1 MYNLLGL
8 KEEDETVMV
17 LRQAANDANA
27 APVNDNSSVIDD
39 NDTEGAALPVDDHAP
54 VEQFTFFDRDNPEMA
69 VGDTFPSMDTFR
81 MALKHYAIRKEFDIK
96 INMSQPKKYVAY
108 CKAFE
113 EGCPWSITAKKKQES
128 STVVVTELEDKHMCA
143 SSSRKKTSMASQSWV
158 AERAEIIMKNDPD
171 MSAIDLQ
178 KKLQND
184 YNVKVSY
191 HTVYKGRQRAIVD
204 LYGSWEESFRLL
216 YNFKAEIELRSPGS
230 VVEIATKKVEGK
242 IFFDKFFI
250 AFKPCI
256 DGFLSGCRPY
266 LSIDSTHL
274 NGKWNGHLGAVT
286 ALDGHNWM
294 FPVAFGFF
302 DAETTENWNWF
313 MSQLKKA
320 IGDPPVLAVCTDACK
335 GLENAVKNVFP
346 NAEQRECFRHLMG
359 NAVKKF
365 RGEKFSHM
373 WPAAKAY
380 KKSKFHW
387 HMKQVFM
394 EEPKVLTYLELH
406 HNLLWMRCMFNT
418 DIKVDYIHNNI
429 AECFNS
435 WVRQIKDLPIVQLCD
450 KLREMVMELF
460 RKRRRIGERLQ
471 GKILPA
477 IIQELNNRTRGL
489 GHLKPH
495 VSSDWSAEVKD
506 TEKDHIR
513 HVVKV
518 VTRECTCLE
527 WQHTGKPC
535 PHALV
540 VLTALPNVKL
550 EDFLDD
556 YYSVEKFRA
565 AYQGEIEPLTDKSQ
579 WPKVDPG
586 FVLHAP
592 LPKRG
597 AGRHRKLR
605 IKGALEGGVRE

>member
-1 MYNLLGL
+1 M
-8 KEEDETVMV
+8 
-17 LRQAANDANA
+17 
-27 APVNDNSSVIDD
+27 
-39 NDTEGAALPVDDHAP
+39 
-54 VEQFTFFDRDNPEMA
+54 
-69 VGDTFPSMDTFR
+69 
-81 MALKHYAIRKEFDIK
+81 
-96 INMSQPKKYVAY
+96 
-108 CKAFE
+108 
-113 EGCPWSITAKKKQES
+113 
-128 STVVVTELEDKHMCA
+128 
-143 SSSRKKTSMASQSWV
+143 
-158 AERAEIIMKNDPD
+158 
-171 MSAIDLQ
+171 
-178 KKLQND
+178 
-184 YNVKVSY
+184 
-191 HTVYKGRQRAIVD
+191 
-204 LYGSWEESFRLL
+204 
-216 YNFKAEIELRSPGS
+216 
-230 VVEIATKKVEGK
+230 
-242 IFFDKFFI
+242 
-250 AFKPCI
+250 
-256 DGFLSGCRPY
+256 SGCRPY

-274 NGKWNGHLGAVT
+274 NGKWNGHLAAVT

-302 DAETTENWNWF
+302 DAETTENWTWF

-320 IGDPPVLAVCTDACK
+320 IGNPPILAICTDACK
-335 GLENAVKNVFP
+335 GLENAVKTVFP

-365 RGEKFSHM
+365 HGEKFSHM

-380 KKSKFHW
+380 KKSKFDW

-394 EEPKVLTYLELH
+394 EEPKVYTYLELY

-418 DIKVDYIHNNI
+418 RIKVDYIHNNL

-435 WVRQIKDLPIVQLCD
+435 WVRHIKDLPIVQLCD
-450 KLREMVMELF
+450 KLREMVMELL

-489 GHLKPH
+489 GHLKTH
-495 VSSDWSAEVKD
+495 VSSDLSAEVRD
-506 TEKDHIR
+506 TEKEHIR
-513 HVVKV
+513 HVVKAL
-518 VTRECTCLE
+518 TCECTCLE

-550 EDFLDD
+550 EDFVDD
-556 YYSVEKFRA
+556 YYSVEKFKA
-565 AYQGEIEPLTDKSQ
+565 AYQGEIEPLTDKTQ
-579 WPKVDPG
+579 WPAVDLG

-605 IKGALEGGVRE
+605 IKGALEGGSGNKPKVGGLNQCKKCHELGHREAGCTYNGAKKRNRRRNEAPWEDGSTSTGAETSSPTTMFPISPAKTPKNVSPCSPGPVKTSHTTMSPGPVTRSQTAMSPRPVTRSQAAMSPAMTPVKSPPKSVQEPPKKLTPKRRKLNM